1 MNHEPPNEES
11 GKIQASAPD
20 VPDSAGRL
28 PSGPFPEVSGDATP
42 VEITTPVPHFPH
54 LPLSAPVP
62 VDAHAMTEP
71 PLDAVWPP
79 KQPPVHTHMPAGGL
93 PPPPDFPPPPN
104 FPHPPNFPPPPAI
117 PAVPGGES
125 PLPVVS
131 SPLVPPVVPS
141 LGSGE
146 HSPVSVPAGS
156 DPSSRPTRE
165 LAAAVEP
172 DSNAQATSVM
182 GRPRE
187 NLVEGPLSGT
197 LFEGKY
203 KVGPLLGEG
212 GMGQV
217 YKATHVMMRKDVA
230 LKILHPNMGLRPEIV
245 ERFRREAESAARLAH
260 PNIVQ
265 VLDFGRAA
273 DSTFYLVMEFIEG
286 RSLSHIIAEGPM
298 HWKRACRL
306 GVQMLKALE
315 EAHKAG
321 IVHRDLKPDNIM
333 VILDAG
339 GEETIKI
346 LDFGIAKLGESEGGV
361 QVTQAGMI
369 FGTPSYISPEQ
380 AQGRPV
386 THRADLY
393 AMGVILFQMLAG
405 RLPFESSSPMDLL
418 GMHIHTPPPRIRSL
432 VPDVPGDLE
441 ALILKAMSKK
451 PEDRPRD
458 AFEMRAVL
466 GKLLEM
472 EAYRNTVGVPVRAH
486 LEDFFTSTRGKI
498 LLGFLGFFLIVAV
511 LYFVFSA
518 LSAEKRGKPFSIQVP
533 ETTQPAARTSDMSR
547 DSAPPDDNPSA
558 AIILL
563 NSGKL
568 DEALK
573 AADDAVAA
581 NPGSEKALN
590 DLKRVR
596 RRVVD
601 EGKKAFS
608 EEMIA
613 ATDSRVIEEKFIQLR
628 RWMEWFPQEGE
639 LHFLQAL
646 AYARIKDYNR
656 SIESMSK
663 ALLLD
668 ASLKRNR
675 SVPSYIN
682 RMLVEGSHWMRQKTL
697 KLIKENFAQD
707 SAEDLRF
714 LLTSVNDDKF
724 DADDR
729 YELYQFLKTHQVTVG
744 IDEERFWMAQLR
756 WSTSCKNRRE
766 AAVWFIQ
773 NGHRGHVAFLKAE
786 AGKKFFNLPTG
797 KTQSSACYRDQL
809 KEALEVSAKRQAK
822 P

>member
-1 MNHEPPNEES
+1 MSHEPPQEDS
-11 GKIQASAPD
+11 GKVGAPETPVSSHSAEC
-20 VPDSAGRL
+20 VS
-28 PSGPFPEVSGDATP
+28 SGPFPEVSGDATP
-42 VEITTPVPHFPH
+42 VEVTTPVPHLPR
-54 LPLSAPVP
+54 LPLSTPVP

-71 PLDAVWPP
+71 PPLPGALPP
-79 KQPPVHTHMPAGGL
+79 EVRPMHTAMPAGGVPPL
-93 PPPPDFPPPPN
+93 PPSPPVPPAIPVIPPPPDGR
-104 FPHPPNFPPPPAI
+104 AM
-117 PAVPGGES
+117 
-125 PLPVVS
+125 PVAS
-131 SPLVPPVVPS
+131 SPLVPPVPPPVD
-141 LGSGE
+141 SGA
-146 HSPVSVPAGS
+146 HSPVPEIPAI
-156 DPSSRPTRE
+156 DPSSQPTRE
-165 LAAAVEP
+165 LAPSVDP

-182 GRPRE
+182 GRPRAE
-187 NLVEGPLSGT
+187 LAEGPLSGT

-286 RSLSHIIAEGPM
+286 RSLARIIAEGPM

-306 GVQMLKALE
+306 GIQMLKALE

-333 VILDAG
+333 VLLDAG

-393 AMGVILFQMLAG
+393 AMGVILFQMIAG

-418 GMHIHTPPPRIRSL
+418 GMHIHQPPPRIRSF
-432 VPDVPGDLE
+432 VPDVPGELE
-441 ALILKAMSKK
+441 VLILKAMSKK
-451 PEDRPRD
+451 PEDRPPD
-458 AFEMRAVL
+458 AFAMRAVL
-466 GKLLEM
+466 GRLLEM
-472 EAYRNTVGVPVRAH
+472 EPYRNTVSVPMRAH
-486 LEDFFTSTRGKI
+486 LEDFFAGRRGWLVLGLFGLV
-498 LLGFLGFFLIVAV
+498 LLGSLLFFI
-511 LYFVFSA
+511 FSS
-518 LSAEKRGKPFSIQVP
+518 LSPKKNHKSFSITMSDPAPMAAGAPMQEGGVQTPPP
-533 ETTQPAARTSDMSR
+533 EENR
-547 DSAPPDDNPSA
+547 SA

-563 NSGKL
+563 ESGKL
-568 DEALK
+568 EEALK
-573 AADDAVAA
+573 AAEDALTA
-581 NPGSEKALN
+581 NPGSEKALA

-596 RRVVD
+596 RKLVD

-613 ATDSRVIEEKFIQLR
+613 VTDSRVIEEKFIQLR
-628 RWMEWFPQEGE
+628 RWLEWFPQDGE
-639 LHFLQAL
+639 LHFLHAL
-646 AYARIKDYNR
+646 AYARVRDYNR
-656 SIESMSK
+656 SIDSMSK

-668 ASLKRNR
+668 PSLKRNR
-675 SVPSYIN
+675 SVPSYIS
-682 RMLVEGSHWMRQKTL
+682 RMLVDGSHWMRQKAL
-697 KLIKENFAQD
+697 KLIKENFGQD
-707 SAEDLRF
+707 SAEDVKF
-714 LLTSVNDDKF
+714 LLPTVNDDKF

-729 YELYQFLKTHQVTVG
+729 YELYQFLKTRQVTVG

-756 WSTSCKNRRE
+756 WSTNCKNRLE
-766 AAVWFIQ
+766 AAIWFKQ
-773 NGHRGHVAFLKAE
+773 NGHRGHLDFLKNE
-786 AGKKFFNLPTG
+786 AAKKTFKLSTG
-797 KTQSSACYRDQL
+797 RSQSTACYREQL
-809 KEALEVSAKRQAK
+809 QEAVEACSHRKVS

>member
-1 MNHEPPNEES
+1 MNHEPPREDSENKKIPVSSTDVTPEE
-11 GKIQASAPD
+11 
-20 VPDSAGRL
+20 L
-28 PSGPFPEVSGDATP
+28 PSEPFPEVSGDATP
-42 VEITTPVPHFPH
+42 VEITTPVPHLPR
-54 LPLSAPVP
+54 LPLSTPVP
-62 VDAHAMTEP
+62 VDAHAITQSP
-71 PLDAVWPP
+71 PEVPASSL
-79 KQPPVHTHMPAGGL
+79 VHTHMPAGGVPPLPL
-93 PPPPDFPPPPN
+93 PPSTPSRGTPPVVPIPVV
-104 FPHPPNFPPPPAI
+104 PPA
-117 PAVPGGES
+117 PGGS
-125 PLPVVS
+125 PVPAVS
-131 SPLVPPVVPS
+131 SPLAPPVLPAVDAHSLVP
-141 LGSGE
+141 E
-146 HSPVSVPAGS
+146 VAADPAL
-156 DPSSRPTRE
+156 RPTRE
-165 LAAAVEP
+165 IPVAIVP
-172 DSNAQATSVM
+172 DSNAQVTSVM
-182 GRPRE
+182 GQPHE
-187 NLVEGPLSGT
+187 SVQEGPLSGT

-230 LKILHPNMGLRPEIV
+230 LKILHPSMGFRPEIV

-265 VLDFGRAA
+265 VLDFGRAV

-286 RSLSHIIAEGPM
+286 RSLSSIIAEGPM
-298 HWKRACRL
+298 HWKRVCRV

-315 EAHKAG
+315 EAHKVG

-333 VILDAG
+333 VILDTG

-393 AMGVILFQMLAG
+393 AMGVILFQMLTG
-405 RLPFESSSPMDLL
+405 RLPFESSSPIDLL
-418 GMHIHTPPPRIRSL
+418 GMHIHTPPPRVRQFVL
-432 VPDVPGDLE
+432 DVPGELE
-441 ALILKAMSKK
+441 ALILRALSKK
-451 PEDRPRD
+451 PEDRPQN
-458 AFEMRAVL
+458 AFEMRSIL

-472 EAYRNTVGVPVRAH
+472 EAYRNTVSVPLRAH
-486 LEDFFTSTRGKI
+486 LEDFFASTRGRVLGGVLGVGLLVWI
-498 LLGFLGFFLIVAV
+498 L
-511 LYFVFSA
+511 FVIFSS
-518 LSAEKRGKPFSIQVP
+518 LSSQKAQKSVSFQVSDSTLEGKPVSMQSSTMT
-533 ETTQPAARTSDMSR
+533 ED
-547 DSAPPDDNPSA
+547 DSPSA
-558 AIILL
+558 ALLLL
-563 NSGKL
+563 NAGKL

-573 AADDAVAA
+573 AAEDALAL
-581 NPGSEKALN
+581 NPGSEKALG
-590 DLKRVR
+590 DLKQVR
-596 RRVVD
+596 WKIVY

-613 ATDSRVIEEKFIQLR
+613 ATDNRVIEEKFTQLR
-628 RWMEWFPQEGE
+628 RWLEWFPQEGE

-646 AYARIKDYNR
+646 GYARIKDYNR
-656 SIESMSK
+656 SIESMGK

-682 RMLVEGSHWMRQKTL
+682 RMLVEGNHWMRQKTL
-697 KLIKENFAQD
+697 KMIKENFTQD
-707 SAEDLRF
+707 SAEELKF
-714 LLTSVNDDKF
+714 LLPAINDDKF

-744 IDEERFWMAQLR
+744 IDEEHFWMAQLR

-766 AAVWFIQ
+766 ASVWFQQ

-786 AGKKFFNLPTG
+786 MSKKKFQLATG
-797 KTQSSACYRDQL
+797 KSQSTACYRDQL
-809 KEALEVSAKRQAK
+809 KEALEAASKR
-822 P
+822 